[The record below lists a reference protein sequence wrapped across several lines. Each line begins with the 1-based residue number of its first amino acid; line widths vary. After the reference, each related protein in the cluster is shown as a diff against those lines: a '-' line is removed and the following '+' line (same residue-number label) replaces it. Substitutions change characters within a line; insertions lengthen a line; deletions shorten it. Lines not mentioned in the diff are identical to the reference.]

1 LVLKLFFVLLKKFME
16 LIVLVILF
24 EELGKLKRNWSEYP
38 VNIIMKFF
46 FLFDCVK
53 LVFVKDILEDG
64 FNSRYF
70 FFL

>member
-1 LVLKLFFVLLKKFME
+1 M
-16 LIVLVILF
+16 LVILF